1 LIVLRSLSKVLII
14 FFFLCSLVSYA
25 QSKNTKYDIDKIGFS
40 CPPANQ
46 EIKELFYTAFEALK
60 EPEHVNTAGRILL
73 NIITKDSKM
82 CDAYFWLGVSLTEQ
96 GKHKNAAIYYYYADS
111 LAPKSNLMFKRELAE
126 AAIRIG
132 VYGLAEQKYKEVIEQ
147 FPSLPD
153 GFLGMGILATTV
165 SNAYP
170 NESDKGMDDFQTIGL
185 KNLVIAEEKY
195 KAQKQWN
202 KANSDKIYLTKAILF
217 TLKRDYKQAIA
228 NFEQCKETYLNL
240 EEFNANYALACDEY
254 YKQTKDEK
262 SKQEGIEAFNRIKE
276 KEKLK
281 EDFVKRFQH

>member
-1 LIVLRSLSKVLII
+1 LSKVLVI
-14 FFFLCSLVSYA
+14 FFSLSSLVSYA
-25 QSKNTKYDIDKIGFS
+25 QLKTKKYDIDKIGFS

-96 GKHKNAAIYYYYADS
+96 SKHKNAVLYYYYADS
-111 LAPKSNLMFKRELAE
+111 LAPKSNLMYKRELAE
-126 AAIRIG
+126 AAIRVG
-132 VYGLAEQKYKEVIEQ
+132 VYGLAEQKYEELIEQ
-147 FPSLPD
+147 FSSLPD

-165 SNAYP
+165 SNAFP
-170 NESDKGMDDFQTIGL
+170 NEEDKEIEDFQTIGL
-185 KNLVIAEEKY
+185 KNLIIAEEKY

-202 KANSDKIYLTKAILF
+202 KANSDKVHLTKAILF

-228 NFEQCKETYLNL
+228 NFEVCKETYFELD
-240 EEFNANYALACDEY
+240 EFNANYALACDEFY
-254 YKQTKDEK
+254 MQTKDEK
-262 SKQEGIEAFNRIKE
+262 WKKEALEAFNRIKNRE
-276 KEKLK
+276 SLNES
-281 EDFVKRFQH
+281 FIKRFQK